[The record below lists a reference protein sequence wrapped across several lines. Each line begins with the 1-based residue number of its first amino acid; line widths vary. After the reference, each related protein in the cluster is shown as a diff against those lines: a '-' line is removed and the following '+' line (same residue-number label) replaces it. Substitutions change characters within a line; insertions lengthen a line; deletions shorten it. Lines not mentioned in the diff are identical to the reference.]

1 LALLVRNLRVRGCL
15 RARTAGYL
23 LAVLAHSLV
32 VALVVLSTDASA
44 EQPWKTTRTADGLKL
59 ETRPV
64 DGSTFEEVKVTTQSE
79 KPLSALCNAVWGRN
93 AKVEGHFKKRVVI
106 RESDTDRWTYEQ
118 LKVPIVTDRDVVVH
132 SQLVANADSGRC
144 EVQFE
149 AAEDPEYPAAKGHVR
164 VTTLHGRWTLEP
176 TADGKVDI
184 TYVVY
189 GEPGGKIPA
198 WLSRGGNRD
207 AALIFMKTILSRAD
221 QQ

>member
-1 LALLVRNLRVRGCL
+1 MSP
-15 RARTAGYL
+15 
-23 LAVLAHSLV
+23 AVLPYSLV
-32 VALVVLSTDASA
+32 AALVVLSTGASA
-44 EQPWKTTRTADGLKL
+44 EEPWKTTRTSDGLKL

-79 KPLSALCNAVWGRN
+79 KPLSALCDAVWGRN

-106 RESDTDRWTYEQ
+106 RESDSERWTYEQ

-132 SQLVANADSGRC
+132 SQLVSQADSGRC
-144 EVQFE
+144 EIQFE
-149 AAEDPEYPAAKGHVR
+149 AATDPEYPKTNDHVR

-176 TADGKVDI
+176 GADGKVAI

-189 GEPGGKIPA
+189 SEPGGKIPA

-207 AALIFMKTILSRAD
+207 AALIFMKLILSRAER
-221 QQ
+221 

>member
-1 LALLVRNLRVRGCL
+1 MISYTLTAALL
-15 RARTAGYL
+15 
-23 LAVLAHSLV
+23 LV
-32 VALVVLSTDASA
+32 ASKASA
-44 EQPWKTTRTADGLKL
+44 EQPWKTTRDSDGLKL

-79 KPLSALCNAVWGRN
+79 KPLTALCAAVWGRN

-132 SQLVANADSGRC
+132 SQLVATADTGRC

-149 AAEDPEYPAAKGHVR
+149 AAEDPEYPTAKGHVR

-176 TADGKVDI
+176 TTDGKVDI
-184 TYVVY
+184 TYIVY

-207 AALIFMKTILSRAD
+207 AALIFMKTILSRAN